1 MPEPDNK
8 GRRPPADEPADAGA
22 SRPTVL
28 VAFRVPA
35 ALAERLEA
43 LAAKL
48 STPWHEM
55 SRSAAARAALERG
68 LDAFEQDT
76 AAQGKEGGGGGPA

>member
-8 GRRPPADEPADAGA
+8 GRRPPADEATGAEA

-68 LDAFEQDT
+68 LDALEHDVAEQ
-76 AAQGKEGGGGGPA
+76 AKEGGEGGPA

>member
-1 MPEPDNK
+1 MPEPDK
-8 GRRPPADEPADAGA
+8 KRRRKRGNDAGGE
-22 SRPTVL
+22 PTVL

-35 ALAERLEA
+35 ALADRLEA
-43 LAAKL
+43 LAARL

-68 LDAFEQDT
+68 IEMLDEEAAKQEKETGERT
-76 AAQGKEGGGGGPA
+76 A